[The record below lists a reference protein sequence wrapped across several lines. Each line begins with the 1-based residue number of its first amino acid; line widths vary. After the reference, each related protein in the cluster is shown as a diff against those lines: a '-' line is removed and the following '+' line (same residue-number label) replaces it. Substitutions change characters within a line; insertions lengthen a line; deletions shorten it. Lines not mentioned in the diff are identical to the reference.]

1 MASLVPNS
9 LKISSVWHPTKMGHI
24 CPEHCPGE
32 DNEYYSI
39 AYTDNI

>member
-9 LKISSVWHPTKMGHI
+9 LMISSIWHPTKMGHI

-32 DNEYYSI
+32 DNEYNSI